1 MLLSGWFCSI
11 ALATASS
18 PATQL
23 LELSEELWSQ
33 RREEVVNIQVTSILS
48 PGLFTSDRRFEWGK
62 LKRWPKVPSTVYRTM
77 ASVTLTAAEES
88 NLFLSQLQTLC
99 RVLCFSQRRNTVTKF
114 ATHFSDNNFSTDHL
128 LIVLMWC
135 WLDLIVWQWT
145 NHRVSDVEHPS
156 YKRHNNQSSL
166 LFCVIKQL
174 EAFRLSFFIFNVSL
188 KLFSLTVQGS
198 YSSHDAFQS
207 C

>member
-1 MLLSGWFCSI
+1 MWLSGWFCSI

-18 PATQL
+18 PATQP

-33 RREEVVNIQVTSILS
+33 RREEVVN
-48 PGLFTSDRRFEWGK
+48 
-62 LKRWPKVPSTVYRTM
+62 STVYRNM

-99 RVLCFSQRRNTVTKF
+99 RVLCFSQRINTVTKF

-156 YKRHNNQSSL
+156 YKRHNNQSSI

-198 YSSHDAFQS
+198 YSSHDAFQL